1 MNAAHIGVQN
11 EWKAAVLV
19 WRSCCSQTF
28 IICCKHDMQIRFDD
42 NFSANHRPPETD
54 WKQTI
59 EMLFPFLEMCNPL
72 YTHHRS
78 LIHSIIPPVTHR
90 ANMTQQFHPT
100 NRWFCALCT
109 IRHRHATIN
118 TSCKWPTILEPQNG
132 RRVTQSVYDRNVTTE
147 AIVQNNHPQQYRV
160 LAANANPKWQLNH
173 QAIANKSQY

>member
-59 EMLFPFLEMCNPL
+59 EMLFPFLEMCNRGGFIL
-72 YTHHRS
+72 T
-78 LIHSIIPPVTHR
+78 IAHS
-90 ANMTQQFHPT
+90 
-100 NRWFCALCT
+100 
-109 IRHRHATIN
+109 
-118 TSCKWPTILEPQNG
+118 S
-132 RRVTQSVYDRNVTTE
+132 TQSSRQSP
-147 AIVQNNHPQQYRV
+147 IV
-160 LAANANPKWQLNH
+160 L
-173 QAIANKSQY
+173 I